1 MKTQKQ
7 RKYTE
12 KLEKAGIN
20 LLTASKGIAEATD
33 DTAYKFYRFNAEIND
48 GDPMVLIC
56 AVGDR
61 AKELSKFFD
70 DYVV

>member
-20 LLTASKGIAEATD
+20 LLIALKGIAEATD
-33 DTAYKFYRFNAEIND
+33 DTAYKFYRFSAEMND
-48 GDPMVLIC
+48 GDPIILIC

-70 DYVV
+70 DYVI

>member
-1 MKTQKQ
+1 MKKQ
-7 RKYTE
+7 HKYTE
-12 KLEKAGIN
+12 KLEKANIN
-20 LLTASKGIAEATD
+20 LAVALKAIAEATD
-33 DTAYKFYRFNAEIND
+33 DTAYKFYRFNSEIND
-48 GDPMVLIC
+48 GDHMIIVC